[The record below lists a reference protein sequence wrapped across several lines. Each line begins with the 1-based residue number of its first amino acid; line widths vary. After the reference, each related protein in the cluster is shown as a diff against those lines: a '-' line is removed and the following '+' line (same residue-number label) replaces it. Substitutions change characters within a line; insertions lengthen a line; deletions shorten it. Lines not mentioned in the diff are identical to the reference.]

1 MTPTSSTPHAVALA
15 EIKPMLALF
24 AQAITGGTVALRDDD
39 AGAGAPTDAGAALA
53 TVTLPRSIDWF
64 ASQRDNRG
72 AYRIAV
78 LRQALA
84 APQDPTLHA
93 LLCRASVSW
102 RRIFRWLERLRVD
115 AALARQ
121 YPGAG
126 ADLIRQRSHEMGRR
140 RAAPRPRWP
149 LTQALAA
156 LARHAVGD
164 TDADRD
170 APLPMLQLA
179 DTLRHGDASAVDSA
193 RVATLVCRLLQ
204 VPAVRRSLRGVAP
217 TGPQPTPY
225 GAPATQAAGGTGDG
239 DEPAAVST
247 HDGVSEAAGTAIARW
262 TAGPRA
268 AGLPRPDAA
277 AATPSSPRPDDSGSA
292 RGGPLAD
299 DEPPGRGFA
308 IDEWDYRQQQL
319 RPDWCTLV
327 ERRQHGSETQFIHQ
341 TRRRHAALARRVR
354 GEFAAWRP
362 EGLQRVHGASDGD
375 EIEIERAVQAWV
387 DRRAGV
393 LDDDAWYLRRD
404 RAQRDV
410 ATAILVDTSASTD
423 FVLPDE
429 RVGPPR
435 PAPSAQ
441 ADTVYLYDLALA
453 PAPPEPPKR
462 RVIDVAKDALA
473 LICDALHTL
482 GDCFA
487 VYTFSGHGRAHVDF
501 RVVKSF
507 DEAVS
512 SRTAGAIAA
521 LRPRGAT
528 RTGAAIRHAS
538 AQLARQ
544 PQRQRALIVVTD
556 GYPEDIDYGPEPR
569 DLRYGLEDT
578 AHALQ
583 EAQALGLQTFC
594 LSIDPA
600 GHDYLR
606 RMCPPRRYIV
616 IKDLAALPD
625 ELAKVYRTMT
635 RTRHADA

>member
-1 MTPTSSTPHAVALA
+1 MTPTAGAPHAVALA
-15 EIKPMLALF
+15 EIKPMLTLF
-24 AQAITGGTVALRDDD
+24 AQAIVGGAVALRDDGD
-39 AGAGAPTDAGAALA
+39 PGVPTGPGGAALA
-53 TVTLPRSIDWF
+53 TFTLPRRIDWF
-64 ASQRDNRG
+64 ARERDNRG
-72 AYRIAV
+72 AYRVAV
-78 LRQALA
+78 LRQAA
-84 APQDPTLHA
+84 AGLHDPSMHA
-93 LLCRASVSW
+93 LLRDASVSW
-102 RRIFRWLERLRVD
+102 RRTFRWLERLRVD
-115 AALARQ
+115 AALARR
-121 YPGAG
+121 YPGAR
-126 ADLIRQRSHEMGRR
+126 ADLSRLRAHELACRQALPPPRR
-140 RAAPRPRWP
+140 P

-156 LARHAVGD
+156 LARHALGGV
-164 TDADRD
+164 DRD
-170 APLPMLQLA
+170 APAPMLGLA
-179 DTLRHGDASAVDSA
+179 DTLRQGDAGPVDSA
-193 RVATLVCRLLQ
+193 RVATQICRLLQ
-204 VPAVRRSLRGVAP
+204 VPSVRRSLRWIAP
-217 TGPQPTPY
+217 TGPQPAPWGT
-225 GAPATQAAGGTGDG
+225 PATQAAGSNGTGDG

-247 HDGVSEAAGTAIARW
+247 HDGVSEAAGAAIARW
-262 TAGPRA
+262 VAGPRA
-268 AGLPRPDAA
+268 AGLPRTEVA
-277 AATPSSPRPDDSGSA
+277 AATPLHPDDRGSA
-292 RGGPLAD
+292 RSRPFAD

-308 IDEWDYRQQQL
+308 IDEWDYRQQRL

-375 EIEIERAVQAWV
+375 EIEIERAVDARV

-393 LDDDAWYLRRD
+393 LDDAACYLRRD

-410 ATAILVDTSASTD
+410 ATVILVDTSASTD
-423 FVLPDE
+423 FVLPDG

-435 PAPSAQ
+435 PAPSSQ

-453 PAPPEPPKR
+453 PVPPEPPKR

-473 LICDALHTL
+473 LICDALHAL

-487 VYTFSGHGRAHVDF
+487 VYAFSGHGRGHVDF

-544 PQRQRALIVVTD
+544 PQRQRALIVLTD

-578 AHALQ
+578 AHALK

-594 LSIDPA
+594 
-600 GHDYLR
+600 
-606 RMCPPRRYIV
+606 
-616 IKDLAALPD
+616 
-625 ELAKVYRTMT
+625 
-635 RTRHADA
+635 